1 MNELRGCCALT
12 VLMRSKAP
20 QVYWNDSE
28 LVTDHSWGQVLKDA
42 SPLSVISLPLSLQLL
57 AVVCSVRCSAYKQL
71 QLRILSLQAC

>member
-1 MNELRGCCALT
+1 
-12 VLMRSKAP
+12 MRSKAP

-71 QLRILSLQAC
+71 QHSFFASLLVANETYDSSE